1 MQFSKRCQYG
11 IKAAIYLARR
21 ADENGYC
28 QSREIAQAEDLPG
41 KFLESI
47 LLTLRSAEL
56 LESKVGAGGGYQLAK
71 QPDAIEVQEIISA
84 LNNTDSNNFEEE
96 TDDLIGTEGSIAI
109 TILDQRM
116 SEAYEQAI
124 GSLTLKELVEMVDEQ
139 ADASAAAT
147 N

>member
-21 ADENGYC
+21 VDEDGYS

-71 QPDAIEVQEIISA
+71 APETIEVQEIISA
-84 LNNTDSNNFEEE
+84 LNNADSNNFVEELDAE
-96 TDDLIGTEGSIAI
+96 NGTEGSIAI

-124 GSLTLKELVEMVDEQ
+124 GSITLKELVELVDEQ
-139 ADASAAAT
+139 ADAST
-147 N
+147 PSTS

>member
-47 LLTLRSAEL
+47 LLSLRSAEL

-71 QPDAIEVQEIISA
+71 EPEAIEVQEIISA
-84 LNNTDSNNFEEE
+84 LNNADSNNFEEE
-96 TDDLIGTEGSIAI
+96 TDDGNGTEGAIAI

-116 SEAYEQAI
+116 SDAYEQAI
-124 GSLTLKELVEMVDEQ
+124 GSITLKELVELVDEQ
-139 ADASAAAT
+139 ADASTPSAS
-147 N
+147 